1 MFEET
6 LYAETFKADYPS
18 TISKESLALDAKNL
32 RDGKLQN
39 VAITID
45 KVMHVLKRMN
55 TNQPPLR
62 TLSAAE
68 LYEIFWS
75 GENSIKESVLLVLDA
90 IEGPVSEV
98 DSSRE
103 FIMALDSE

>member
-1 MFEET
+1 LFEET

-18 TISKESLALDAKNL
+18 TITKESLALDAKNL

-55 TNQPPLR
+55 T
-62 TLSAAE
+62 
-68 LYEIFWS
+68 Y
-75 GENSIKESVLLVLDA
+75 
-90 IEGPVSEV
+90 
-98 DSSRE
+98 
-103 FIMALDSE
+103 